1 MRGHSLTDYPRGGSA
16 VESVWIRAQQHGLPS
31 NPFHRRLYMHDDEDL
46 GKLSPAFAEDLGD
59 LQYNFRK
66 LAGTVP
72 VKSQVLVLRFAAYRD
87 HRYLAG
93 GAVCTKFRHHRADDD
108 TEVQVP
114 SSLELVVT
122 SVATKLMVVNAATSV
137 EVSQRVLADLV
148 EYFKVDVSFLRY
160 NDNRMHASILVAE
173 WPVRPGIPD
182 PDPLAVVYF
191 ADGDP
196 VFALTEHQKEPVV
209 FRPELATDD
218 YQRTINEGWSIAT
231 SSMACVP
238 LLSGDTTT
246 GVLGFIKSGDRDW
259 LPEELNAL
267 TAIASLFAQ
276 VQARIGVEAQLRYL
290 AEHDDLTRLH
300 NRRALLAHLDARLA
314 AGQPGPVSALFF
326 DLDRLKAINDYLGH
340 TAGDWFIR
348 VLAERLRKGADV
360 PTLIARLGGDE
371 FVVVPASPT
380 DADAAEALAYRLQSI
395 LREPVAIDGELLTR
409 TVSIGVALGVP
420 GRDTTSDLLRR
431 ADQAVLS
438 AKSSGGNKVAV
449 FSDDMSMES
458 EFRNDIELHLQS
470 VIETG
475 ALVLHYLPEV
485 DMRTGEILA
494 AEALVRWQHPTRGL
508 LAPDAFIG
516 VAESIN
522 LAGELG
528 RWVMRAAC
536 AEFTRWRSRGV
547 GRDTVL
553 RINVSPVQLV
563 TEGFVESVAG
573 IIDEFG
579 LDGGSVCLEITES
592 VVVQDI
598 ETTRI
603 TLAGL
608 KEVGVQVA
616 IDDFG
621 TGYSVLSHL
630 KSLPV
635 DTLKIDKGFVRELGS
650 NLGDLAIVR
659 AIIALA
665 EAFGLQLVAEG
676 VETEAAAMTLLR
688 HGCHRAQGFL
698 LSRPI
703 AGEAMESLL
712 AAGLIPV
719 DFSAT
724 PRVV

>member
-1 MRGHSLTDYPRGGSA
+1 MSEKYVT
-16 VESVWIRAQQHGLPS
+16 
-31 NPFHRRLYMHDDEDL
+31 
-46 GKLSPAFAEDLGD
+46 
-59 LQYNFRK
+59 
-66 LAGTVP
+66 
-72 VKSQVLVLRFAAYRD
+72 
-87 HRYLAG
+87 
-93 GAVCTKFRHHRADDD
+93 
-108 TEVQVP
+108 
-114 SSLELVVT
+114 SSLDLVVT
-122 SVATKLMVVNAATSV
+122 AVATQLMAVDAATSV
-137 EVSQRVLADLV
+137 EVSQQVLGDLV
-148 EYFKVDVSFLRY
+148 AHFNVDVSFLRH
-160 NDNRMHASILVAE
+160 NDHNIHATRLVAE
-173 WPVRPGIPD
+173 WPPRPDVPD

-191 ADGDP
+191 AEADP
-196 VFALTEHQKEPVV
+196 VFALAEHLKEPAV
-209 FRPELATDD
+209 FRPEPATDD
-218 YQRTINEGWSIAT
+218 YQRRIQQTRHIPAI
-231 SSMACVP
+231 SMACVP
-238 LLSGDTTT
+238 LLSGDVTT
-246 GVLGFIKSGDRDW
+246 GVLGFVKYGDRDW

-267 TAIASLFAQ
+267 KAIASLFAQ
-276 VQARIGVEAQLRYL
+276 LQARVLAEDQLRYL
-290 AEHDDLTRLH
+290 AEHDDLTGLH
-300 NRRALLAHLDARLA
+300 NRRALLAHLDARLS
-314 AGQPGPVSALFF
+314 AGQPGPVSVLFF

-348 VLAERLRKGADV
+348 VLADRLKEGTDGLS
-360 PTLIARLGGDE
+360 LIARLGGDE

-380 DADAAEALAYRLQSI
+380 DANTAEEVAYRLQST
-395 LREPVAIDGELLTR
+395 LRERVAIEGEMLTR
-409 TVSIGVALGVP
+409 TVSIGVALGAP

-431 ADQAVLS
+431 ADQAVLT
-438 AKSSGGNKVAV
+438 AKSSGGNTVAV
-449 FSDDMSMES
+449 FSDDMSLDS

-470 VIETG
+470 VIENG

-536 AEFTRWRSRGV
+536 AEFARWRSRGV
-547 GRDTVL
+547 GHDVVL

-563 TEGFVESVAG
+563 TDGFVESVAG

-608 KEVGVQVA
+608 KEVGLQVA

-621 TGYSVLSHL
+621 TGYSVLSLL

-650 NLGDLAIVR
+650 NPGDLAIVR

-712 AAGLIPV
+712 AAGRIPV
-719 DFSAT
+719 HFSAT

>member
-1 MRGHSLTDYPRGGSA
+1 MSEKNVRSLD
-16 VESVWIRAQQHGLPS
+16 
-31 NPFHRRLYMHDDEDL
+31 
-46 GKLSPAFAEDLGD
+46 
-59 LQYNFRK
+59 
-66 LAGTVP
+66 
-72 VKSQVLVLRFAAYRD
+72 
-87 HRYLAG
+87 
-93 GAVCTKFRHHRADDD
+93 
-108 TEVQVP
+108 
-114 SSLELVVT
+114 LVVT
-122 SVATKLMVVNAATSV
+122 AVATQLMAVNAATSV
-137 EVSQRVLADLV
+137 EVSQQVLGDLV
-148 EYFKVDVSFLRY
+148 AHFDVDVSFLRH
-160 NDNRMHASILVAE
+160 NDHNIHATRLVAE
-173 WPVRPGIPD
+173 WPPRPDVPD

-191 ADGDP
+191 ADADP
-196 VFALTEHQKEPVV
+196 VFALAEHLKEPAV
-209 FRPELATDD
+209 FRPEPATDD
-218 YQRTINEGWSIAT
+218 YQRRIQETRHIPVT
-231 SSMACVP
+231 SMACVP
-238 LLSGDTTT
+238 LLSGDVTT
-246 GVLGFIKSGDRDW
+246 GVLGFVKFGDRDW

-267 TAIASLFAQ
+267 KAIASLFAQ
-276 VQARIGVEAQLRYL
+276 LQARILAEEQLRYL
-290 AEHDDLTRLH
+290 AEHDDLTGLH
-300 NRRALLAHLDARLA
+300 NRRALLAHLDKRLA

-348 VLAERLRKGADV
+348 VLAERLRDGAGG
-360 PTLIARLGGDE
+360 PNLIARLGGDE
-371 FVVVPASPT
+371 FVVVPASPM
-380 DADAAEALAYRLQSI
+380 DANTAEALAYRLQSM
-395 LREPVAIDGELLTR
+395 LRERVAIDGEMLTR

-431 ADQAVLS
+431 ADQAVLT

-449 FSDDMSMES
+449 FSDDMSLES

-470 VIETG
+470 VIENG
-475 ALVLHYLPEV
+475 ALLLHYLPEV

-508 LAPDAFIG
+508 LSPDSFIG

-528 RWVMRAAC
+528 RWVMRSAC
-536 AEFTRWRSRGV
+536 AEFAQWRSRGV
-547 GRDTVL
+547 GNDAVL

-563 TEGFVESVAG
+563 TDGFVESVAG
-573 IIDEFG
+573 IINEFG

-608 KEVGVQVA
+608 KEAGVQVA

-650 NLGDLAIVR
+650 NPGDLAIVR
-659 AIIALA
+659 AIIALS

-676 VETEAAAMTLLR
+676 VETEMAALTLLR

-698 LSRPI
+698 LSRPV
-703 AGEAMESLL
+703 AGDAMESLL
-712 AAGLIPV
+712 AKGRVAV
-719 DFSAT
+719 HFSAA
-724 PRVV
+724 PRV